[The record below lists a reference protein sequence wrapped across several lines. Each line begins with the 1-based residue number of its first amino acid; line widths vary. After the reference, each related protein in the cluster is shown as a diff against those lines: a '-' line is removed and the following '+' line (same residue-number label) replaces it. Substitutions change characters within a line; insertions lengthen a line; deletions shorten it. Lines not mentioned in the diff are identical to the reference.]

1 MSYIRAKKG
10 QVSSWFHLYI
20 REIQSRSRLTANEE
34 QELAVA
40 IAFGDKDAL
49 ARMIQPNLLLVLR
62 IAEGF
67 VGRGLAFEDL
77 VGEGNLGLI
86 QAAKAFQPG
95 FGARFSA
102 YAAYGI
108 RQSIRHALINT
119 TSIIRLPAYMI
130 TQLTKLR
137 RAERALSLERGNA
150 PSFDEVAAFLGL
162 SESKKKL
169 IARAFQAIR
178 VKLEDNFTLEQVR
191 QSADDMWNSEAERAT
206 SIEVDDDQQFLM
218 QHMQRL
224 DERECTILELRYGLA
239 GGVPMS
245 LNEIGRRLGITGE
258 WVRKI
263 QSGALRK
270 LSYDA
275 IESGQSLWDI
285 VSDEGH
291 HRGCLEF
298 FAEPTERR
306 VSRFSEAGGKPY
318 RQAPSSP

>member
-1 MSYIRAKKG
+1 MSYNRAKKG
-10 QVSSWFHLYI
+10 QVSSWFHLYM

-34 QELAVA
+34 QDLAVA

-62 IAEGF
+62 IAGDF
-67 VGRGLAFEDL
+67 VGRGLAFDDL

-86 QAAKAFQPG
+86 QAAKDFQPG
-95 FGARFSA
+95 FGARFST
-102 YAAYGI
+102 YAAYRI
-108 RQSIRHALINT
+108 KQSIRHALINK

-162 SESKKKL
+162 SESRKKL
-169 IARAFQAIR
+169 IARAFQAHR
-178 VKLEDNFTLEQVR
+178 VKLEDSFTLEQVR
-191 QSADDMWNSEAERAT
+191 QSVDDMWNSEEGRET
-206 SIEVDDDQQFLM
+206 SIEVDDDQHVLKQR
-218 QHMQRL
+218 MQRL
-224 DERECTILELRYGLA
+224 DERERTILELRYGLA

-270 LSYDA
+270 LN
-275 IESGQSLWDI
+275 
-285 VSDEGH
+285 
-291 HRGCLEF
+291 
-298 FAEPTERR
+298 
-306 VSRFSEAGGKPY
+306 
-318 RQAPSSP
+318 